1 MASSLEAGDSRA
13 RRSQLFRWLLGSAS
27 NDRTGPSKREI
38 HSLDLGL
45 ARRSR
50 PVLAVGPVRP
60 EQRRRIY
67 SVGREDPISRS
78 RVPDGVRTRPLA
90 GRQPGHPP
98 REAVG
103 RPDRTILIEHSSGVQ
118 VGKNND
124 QVSIYRVTLPRA
136 SFASADRLAGALL
149 RQDAPWACDVFTHD
163 GRPDLTRAT
172 SGGPDASSSGI
183 VESPWGDTLVIV
195 RDSRGVQIGNRNFQ
209 RNEFQIRVSDTVVR
223 PGRIGTTRERQD
235 CISRLRRDPGDGT
248 AARRLAENLGRA
260 ARSELAADLT
270 VRVRQTAGDPKILR
284 RSGEFR
290 RLTGRQIGGPG
301 NHARIRVHVTV
312 QKFDTRVLA
321 RRLQV
326 AAKRLPRTQLPRLAE
341 LGQQR
346 SGRDTRSGRISLRGR
361 RSSILCA

>member
-1 MASSLEAGDSRA
+1 VASSLETGDSRA
-13 RRSQLFRWLLGSAS
+13 RRSELFLWLLGSAS
-27 NDRTGPSKREI
+27 NDRTGPCKQEI
-38 HSLDLGL
+38 HSLDLGP
-45 ARRSR
+45 ARQSR
-50 PVLAVGPVRP
+50 RVWALSPVQPK
-60 EQRRRIY
+60 QRDRIY
-67 SVGREDPISRS
+67 SVDRQDPLSRS
-78 RVPDGVRTRPLA
+78 RVPDGSRTRPLA
-90 GRQPGHPP
+90 GRQAGHPP

-103 RPDRTILIEHSSGVQ
+103 GPHRTILIEHSSGIQ

-149 RQDAPWACDVFTHD
+149 RQDAPWARDVFTHD
-163 GRPDLTRAT
+163 GRPDLTRAA
-172 SGGPDASSSGI
+172 SGGPGSSSSGI

-195 RDSRGVQIGNRNFQ
+195 RNSRGVQIGNRNFQ

-223 PGRIGTTRERQD
+223 PDRIGTTRERRD

-260 ARSELAADLT
+260 ARTELAADLT
-270 VRVRQTAGDPKILR
+270 VRVRQTAGEPKILR

-301 NHARIRVHVTV
+301 NHARILVHVTV

-326 AAKRLPRTQLPRLAE
+326 AAKRLPRTQPPRLTE

-346 SGRDTRSGRISLRGR
+346 SGRDTRGGRISH
-361 RSSILCA
+361 